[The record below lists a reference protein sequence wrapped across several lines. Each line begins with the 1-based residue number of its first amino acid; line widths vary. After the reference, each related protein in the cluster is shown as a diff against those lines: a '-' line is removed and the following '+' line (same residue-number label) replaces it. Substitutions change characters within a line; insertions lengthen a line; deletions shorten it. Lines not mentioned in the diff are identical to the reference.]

1 MSITGSATVTASE
14 TRIGVT
20 VKVIDPVML
29 PEVALMLVVPAATP
43 VPRPE
48 LFTVATPVAEDDHV
62 ALPVIST
69 WDASL

>member
-1 MSITGSATVTASE
+1 
-14 TRIGVT
+14 
-20 VKVIDPVML
+20 ML